1 MQTLTLFSIII
12 NIGLITLCLSLV
24 YPKAI
29 QRYTNNKKRR
39 EKQREIKE
47 TQFIRRI
54 VDNYLNELRND

>member
-29 QRYTNNKKRR
+29 QRYRNNKKRR

-54 VDNYLNELRND
+54 VDDYLNELRND